1 MIPRSWLF
9 APGDAP
15 AKIGKA
21 AGTGA
26 DALIL
31 DLEDSVAISRK
42 PEARVVTSAGLKQ
55 RTPNLQYWVRVNPL
69 DSGMTLAD
77 LTAVM
82 PAGPDGIVLPK
93 AESGAD
99 ITTLSHYLDAFEVV
113 AGLTPGQTKILPI
126 ASETPASVFNL
137 GTYNLAN
144 QRLVGLTW
152 GAEDLP
158 AAVGATANRNED
170 KSLSDLCRFA
180 RALCVAGAAAAGV
193 PAIETVYPNFRD
205 LAGLRAYVAHGRRD
219 GFTGMMAIHPAQVAV
234 INEVMTPSEAECA
247 HARRIVDAFAAD
259 PQAGVIAIDGKMI
272 DLPHL
277 KQARRILQ
285 LSRT

>member
-9 APGDAP
+9 VPGDAP
-15 AKIGKA
+15 TKIGKA

-99 ITTLSHYLDAFEVV
+99 ITLSRIISTHSRSSR
-113 AGLTPGQTKILPI
+113 
-126 ASETPASVFNL
+126 AS
-137 GTYNLAN
+137 
-144 QRLVGLTW
+144 R
-152 GAEDLP
+152 
-158 AAVGATANRNED
+158 
-170 KSLSDLCRFA
+170 
-180 RALCVAGAAAAGV
+180 
-193 PAIETVYPNFRD
+193 
-205 LAGLRAYVAHGRRD
+205 
-219 GFTGMMAIHPAQVAV
+219 
-234 INEVMTPSEAECA
+234 
-247 HARRIVDAFAAD
+247 
-259 PQAGVIAIDGKMI
+259 
-272 DLPHL
+272 
-277 KQARRILQ
+277 QARPKSCRSPAKPQPPSSI
-285 LSRT
+285 SAPTTSPTSASSA